1 MLSRRDLLYYGGLAA
16 ASQIIPS
23 SLLSRQKVSE
33 QGSAWSFAFYSD
45 THVSLDRN
53 VKEGVE
59 MLREMV
65 GKHKIEFA
73 VNGGDVTDYGWR
85 GEYDSYKKLLEVQ
98 PFPVYHT
105 MGNHDVRWS
114 PLGVKIFRERLEGEY
129 RHIVHRGLHVF
140 VLDSTV
146 PLSHWG
152 HFEKVQLTWL
162 ERELKGIDPKE
173 PIVIVTHH
181 WVGRKGSQMVD
192 NELDLLRLLQPYN
205 VKFIFNGHGHSDLW
219 WDWEGIPNTM
229 NKGLYQGSYQVVTID
244 PEADTLTVT
253 RRSADENKSNLQVV
267 KLSREEKKAILWVKD
282 IPTLPSLA
290 NTATFGSDAVWN
302 GSVANSDRGSVNRL
316 APGYQTLIAS
326 GPQGRFVS
334 TVKVENDDSPLR
346 EEWSVPVGGGVMSH
360 LVFDDQEENLF
371 VSTLSGTLHKIDAR
385 TGREQWVARTGG
397 YCHSTPAVA
406 DGVVV
411 VGSADASVHAFSE
424 SRGTQLWRFETAGPV
439 YGGATIVNDTVA
451 IASGDGRVYGLDL
464 KSGSKKW
471 EFELPAS
478 NTAFAQS
485 RACTD
490 GKLVFVGAWDW
501 HTYGIDA
508 ESGKQVWR
516 TICCE
521 RSFAYSPAIGSPA
534 YAFGAVYVPANGNRL
549 WKLNAATGEVIWSV
563 SSEGD
568 KFGHSSPRV
577 EGSRVYVAGL
587 GEKGKLMCLD
597 AVSGE
602 ELWAGYTGSTIYDS
616 SPAIGEDYVVIGSV
630 GSLLSAFDKS
640 SGAHLGSYRLRDG
653 HFLASPA
660 VRGNRVFA
668 ATFNDRITALK
679 LER

>member
-16 ASQIIPS
+16 ASKVIPS
-23 SLLSRQKVSE
+23 ALLNS
-33 QGSAWSFAFYSD
+33 GSIAQNDAAWSFAFYSD

-53 VKEGVE
+53 IKEGVE
-59 MLREMV
+59 MLQEMV
-65 GKHKIEFA
+65 GKHRIEFA

-152 HFEKVQLTWL
+152 HFEKSQLSWL
-162 ERELKGIDPKE
+162 ERELKSVDPKD
-173 PIVIVTHH
+173 PIVLVTHH

-244 PEADTLTVT
+244 PEADTLTVS
-253 RRSADENKSNLQVV
+253 RRSADPKKSDSQVV
-267 KLSREEKKAILWVKD
+267 KLSPQTKASLLWVKD
-282 IPTLPSLA
+282 IPTLPSLSNSA
-290 NTATFGSDAVWN
+290 RFGEDAVWN
-302 GSVANSDRGSVNRL
+302 GPVSNQDREAVNKL
-316 APGYQTLIAS
+316 SPGYQTLIAS

-334 TVKVENDDSPLR
+334 TIKVENEDSPIR
-346 EEWSVPVGGGVMSH
+346 EEWSTPVGGGVMSH
-360 LVFDDQEENLF
+360 LLFDEARENLL
-371 VSTLSGTLHKIDAR
+371 VSTLSGTLHKLDAES
-385 TGREQWVARTGG
+385 GRVIWTARTGG
-397 YCHSTPAVA
+397 YCHSTPAVSN
-406 DGVVV
+406 GVVV
-411 VGSADASVHAFSE
+411 VGSADAHVHAFSE
-424 SRGTQLWRFETAGPV
+424 DGGKPLWKFETAGPV
-439 YGGATIVNDTVA
+439 YAGATIVEDTVV
-451 IASGDGRVYGLDL
+451 IASGDGKVYGLDL
-464 KSGSKKW
+464 KNGAKKW
-471 EFELPAS
+471 ECPMPAS

-485 RACTD
+485 RACSD
-490 GKLVFVGAWDW
+490 GKLAFIGAWDW

-508 ESGKQVWR
+508 DTGKQVWR

-549 WKLNAATGEVIWSV
+549 WKINAATGEVIWSV
-563 SSEGD
+563 ASEGD

-577 EGSRVYVAGL
+577 EGSRIYVAGL
-587 GEKGKLMCLD
+587 GDKGKLMCLD
-597 AVSGE
+597 AVSGKE
-602 ELWAGYTGSTIYDS
+602 IWAGYTGSTIYDS
-616 SPAIGEDYVVIGSV
+616 SPAIGQDFVVIGSV
-630 GSLLSAFDKS
+630 GSLLSAFDKAT
-640 SGAHLGSYRLRDG
+640 GNPLGSYRLRDG

-660 VRGNRVFA
+660 VKGDRIFA
-668 ATFNDRITALK
+668 GTFNDRVTALR

>member
-1 MLSRRDLLYYGGLAA
+1 
-16 ASQIIPS
+16 
-23 SLLSRQKVSE
+23 
-33 QGSAWSFAFYSD
+33 
-45 THVSLDRN
+45 
-53 VKEGVE
+53 
-59 MLREMV
+59 
-65 GKHKIEFA
+65 
-73 VNGGDVTDYGWR
+73 
-85 GEYDSYKKLLEVQ
+85 
-98 PFPVYHT
+98 
-105 MGNHDVRWS
+105 
-114 PLGVKIFRERLEGEY
+114 
-129 RHIVHRGLHVF
+129 
-140 VLDSTV
+140 
-146 PLSHWG
+146 
-152 HFEKVQLTWL
+152 
-162 ERELKGIDPKE
+162 
-173 PIVIVTHH
+173 
-181 WVGRKGSQMVD
+181 
-192 NELDLLRLLQPYN
+192 
-205 VKFIFNGHGHSDLW
+205 
-219 WDWEGIPNTM
+219 
-229 NKGLYQGSYQVVTID
+229 
-244 PEADTLTVT
+244 
-253 RRSADENKSNLQVV
+253 
-267 KLSREEKKAILWVKD
+267 
-282 IPTLPSLA
+282 
-290 NTATFGSDAVWN
+290 
-302 GSVANSDRGSVNRL
+302 
-316 APGYQTLIAS
+316 
-326 GPQGRFVS
+326 
-334 TVKVENDDSPLR
+334 
-346 EEWSVPVGGGVMSH
+346 MSH

-371 VSTLSGTLHKIDAR
+371 VSTLSGTLHKIDTS
-385 TGREQWVARTGG
+385 TGREQWAARTGG
-397 YCHSTPAVA
+397 YCHSTPAIA

-424 SRGTQLWRFETAGPV
+424 SGGTPLWKFETAGPV
-439 YGGATIVNDTVA
+439 YGGPTIVKDTVA

-508 ESGKQVWR
+508 ETGKQVWR

-577 EGSRVYVAGL
+577 EGARVYVAGL
-587 GEKGKLMCLD
+587 GERGKLMCLD
-597 AVSGE
+597 AVSGK

-660 VRGNRVFA
+660 VKGKRVFA